1 MIQLEKLGDARRILG
16 YAWLAVA
23 LYAVSFICLTLLS
36 PKLVDPSGKP
46 IGYDFITF
54 WSAGKLALAGRAEAA
69 FDMQAIFELQRAAVP
84 ASDMIFLWHY
94 PPTFHLVATVL
105 ALLPY
110 MVSYFAFMAFSLALY
125 IFVMKRLLPWQDA
138 GILLLA
144 FPGVFICLLHGQNS
158 LISAAL
164 IGGAILALD
173 RRPLLAGVC
182 IGLLAYKPQLG
193 ALFPIVLALT
203 GRWLTFVSAGAT
215 AAAFCGLATFVFGT
229 DIWAVTLANTSVIRE
244 VMETG
249 QLPWAKMPSAFVF
262 LRMLGLGQ
270 SAAYAGQLV
279 VAFVAVA
286 IVVNV
291 WLRCG
296 PTRLAGA
303 VLACGTLMLSPYTF
317 DYEMAILAVPLAIL
331 AADLAAARRV
341 TSAEKLMLLALFVS
355 PPLIGGI
362 GEALKF
368 QAGFLM
374 LGLALCWT
382 ASRALAEA
390 RQRNRVS
397 STHWRAGG
405 SPQLSAG

>member
-1 MIQLEKLGDARRILG
+1 MTELEKFGDARRILG

-23 LYAVSFICLTLLS
+23 LYAMSFICLLLLS

-46 IGYDFITF
+46 LGYDFITF
-54 WSAGKLALAGRAEAA
+54 WSAGRLALEGRAAAA
-69 FDMQAIFELQRAAVP
+69 FDMQAIFEAQRAAVP
-84 ASDMIFLWHY
+84 SSDVIFLWHY
-94 PPTFHLVATVL
+94 PPTFHLVASAL

-110 MVSYFAFMAFSLALY
+110 LVSYFAFMVLSLAL
-125 IFVMKRLLPWQDA
+125 FLLVMRKLLPWKDA

-158 LISAAL
+158 LLSAAL
-164 IGGAILALD
+164 MGGAILMLD

-203 GRWLTFVSAGAT
+203 GRWQAFGAAGAT
-215 AAAFCGLATFVFGT
+215 AAAFCALATFVFGV
-229 DIWAVTLANTSVIRE
+229 DIWAVTLANTGTIRE

-249 QLPWAKMPSAFVF
+249 QLSWAKMPSGFIF
-262 LRMLGLGQ
+262 LRMLGASQ
-270 SAAYAGQLV
+270 SIAFFGQLV

-286 IVVNV
+286 VVTNV

-296 PTRLAGA
+296 ATRLAGA
-303 VLACGTLMLSPYTF
+303 VLICGTLLISPYTF
-317 DYEMAILAVPLAIL
+317 DYETAILAVPLAIL
-331 AADLAAARRV
+331 ATDLAASQRIS
-341 TSAEKLMLLALFVS
+341 SAEKLLLLALFVM

-362 GEALKF
+362 GEVLNI

-374 LGLALCWT
+374 LCAAFWWT

-390 RQRNRVS
+390 RQRDKS
-397 STHWRAGG
+397 HATWMPGG
-405 SPQLSAG
+405 MATSAH

>member
-1 MIQLEKLGDARRILG
+1 MTQLEKFGDARRILG

-23 LYAVSFICLTLLS
+23 LYAVSFICLLLLS

-54 WSAGKLALAGRAEAA
+54 WSAGKLALEGRAAAA

-84 ASDMIFLWHY
+84 SSDMIFLWHY
-94 PPTFHLVATVL
+94 PPTFQLVAALL

-110 MVSYFAFMAFSLALY
+110 LVSYFAFMALSIALY
-125 IFVMKRLLPWQDA
+125 LLVMKKLLPWKDA

-144 FPGVFICLLHGQNS
+144 YPGVFICLLHGQNS
-158 LISAAL
+158 LVSAAL
-164 IGGAILALD
+164 LGGAILALD
-173 RRPLLAGVC
+173 RRPMLAGVC

-203 GRWLTFVSAGAT
+203 GRWLTFLTAGAT
-215 AAAFCGLATFVFGT
+215 AGAFCALASYVFGV
-229 DIWAVTLANTSVIRE
+229 DIWAVTLANTGVIRE

-249 QLPWAKMPSAFVF
+249 QLPWAKMPSGFIF
-262 LRMLGLGQ
+262 LRMLGAPQ
-270 SAAYAGQLV
+270 SIAYFGQLV
-279 VAFVAVA
+279 VAFMAVAV
-286 IVVNV
+286 VTNV

-303 VLACGTLMLSPYTF
+303 ALVCGTLMISPYTF

-331 AADLAAARRV
+331 AADLSASKRIS
-341 TSAEKLMLLALFVS
+341 SAEKLMLLALFVM

-362 GEALKF
+362 GEALKV
-368 QAGFLM
+368 QAGFPM
-374 LGLALCWT
+374 LGMALWWT

-390 RQRNRVS
+390 RQRDKPAADWMR
-397 STHWRAGG
+397 GG
-405 SPQLSAG
+405 MATSVH